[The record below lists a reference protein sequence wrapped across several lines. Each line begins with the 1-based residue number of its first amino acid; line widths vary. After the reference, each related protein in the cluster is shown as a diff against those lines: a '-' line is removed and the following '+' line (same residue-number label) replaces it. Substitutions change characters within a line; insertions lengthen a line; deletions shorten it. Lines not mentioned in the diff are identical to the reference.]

1 MSTRIE
7 NEVVEMQFD
16 NRDFEKNVST
26 SLDSLDKLKTSLK
39 FDDSS
44 KGLNKLSDSIKGL
57 SFDPL
62 VQGLQT
68 VQTKFSAL
76 EIMGATVIAN
86 LTNSFVNFAKRIAN
100 EYLFGNITG
109 GMQEYELKMGS
120 IQTILANAKTKEG
133 LPVTLE
139 MVNEQLQELNKYA
152 DLTIYSFKDMTANI
166 GKFTNAGVD
175 LETAVKAI
183 QGVSNVAAVSGAN
196 AQEASR
202 AMYNFAQALSAG
214 YVKLIDWKSIENAN
228 MATVEFKNQ
237 LLETAVAAGTVEKT
251 ADGMYKVLTTNAN
264 GSSMGDAISAT
275 KNFNDSLAYQWMTT
289 EVLTTTLGK
298 YSDATTDVGKKA
310 FAAAQDVK
318 TFSQL
323 LDTVKEGIGSGWAN
337 TFEIIIG
344 DFEEAKQLWSGVY
357 SVLNDII
364 NASADSRNA
373 LLKDWKDLGG
383 RTALIDAVR
392 NAWNALLSVVTPI
405 KEAFRDIFPKITG
418 EQLADI
424 SNKLRDFTENLKLSD
439 KQQKD
444 LHNTFRGIFSILK
457 VVVDVAKEIFSVVG
471 KGASVIANLASKV
484 LEVTGAIG
492 EWVANLV
499 DATDIAGAFGDIFE
513 GIGGAIGEFASFVGD
528 KLSDVKDL
536 IKDVLHIDDIS
547 FGDGLKNAKEN
558 FDEFTEG
565 IKSNGIDVIFENI
578 GKAATAM
585 KDTVIGALR
594 AIRDFIA
601 DSPIVQFFKILIEK
615 IKQLGRI
622 IVKNFAPVIA
632 YLGEKIK
639 ELNFKKIFDFIS
651 ALAVSGAL
659 YKIAKPFEAFSGLLS
674 KLTDGAEN
682 ISEAGGGIKTFFNSL
697 TDTVGE
703 FQKSIKAK
711 TLKEI
716 AISIGILAAALL
728 LLSAIDEKDMTNAIG
743 AITALFG
750 ELVGSM
756 MLLGKSTLFEKG
768 GIASLVGIMIGLS
781 VALALMAGALA
792 KVAKQDPD
800 KMKSA
805 MVAIFG
811 LLAELSGV
819 AILMGKVSAGGPIMS
834 GAGQLILMA
843 VAIDIIASAVKKL
856 AKLDSDQLLLGIT
869 SIEIILT
876 SLWIVVERLGK
887 TNTSGMQGIAAGLI
901 GFALAIKIIAGAVKS
916 IGKMK
921 VEDVVLGVGAIF
933 ALIFGIYKFTT
944 SSSFNKIGAQTGF
957 ALILIAT
964 SLTIIAGAMKIM
976 ASMDLEHLARGLIG
990 IGGALLAVV
999 LFAKAV
1005 PKNLP
1010 AIAAGLLIAANA
1022 ILVISAAFAILDTLS
1037 DDGLVKG
1044 IIAIGSTLLM
1054 LAVAV
1059 TAMKGAL
1066 GGAAALAVCAA
1077 SLALLAPVLILLGTV
1092 QWDTIIKSII
1102 FLGGALAVL
1111 IAAAYAASGAIP
1123 ALLALG
1129 AAMFLLGAG
1138 VALLGVGLTSAAVG
1152 LTAFATSIVTS
1163 GGIILAAIPLLINGL
1178 ITSFGTLLNSF
1189 LNVIIEN
1196 VPAIG
1201 KALLALIKTACE
1213 VVIKAAP
1220 DILAAL
1226 KVLLEGALKFLVE
1239 ETPVIIESIFTVI
1252 TDILAGIASHT
1263 AEMIDKLLDVLINI
1277 IDGLGKG
1284 LSEKAPEIRD
1294 AILSLLRGILDVILS
1309 FFGIH
1314 SPSTVFAEIGVNL
1327 IQGLINGIVSMVSA
1341 VFQTIINLVT
1351 GIFST
1356 ITGFFGD
1363 FFSKGAEIL
1372 GEIGRGIASKF
1383 TEITDSIVEFFAGII
1398 EDIKGF
1404 FTKFFD
1410 KGKELFGKLKDG
1422 LWDGI
1427 KGIGSFISDIY
1438 NEIKGAAEKIAD
1450 KFVEIGANIVNG
1462 IKKGIRSAAE
1472 WFNSAPAVEEMTQKV
1487 LAYKQNIESNLGI
1500 HSPSTVF
1507 AEIGTNMGLGI
1518 IKGIE
1523 DIKGSVMNS
1532 ANSFGEDSLKAISDT
1547 INKSSDYLEDESIGQ
1562 FTITPVLDLSNIEDG
1577 ASKIGSVLNDGTSY
1591 DLASQNGSLV
1601 AKLAADKTNAQTNYS
1616 NDLSNMRNELSEIK
1630 NNLANIQIV
1639 LDTGTLVGELT
1650 TPMDNALGQR
1660 VKLAERGISHV
1671 SFY

>member
-26 SLDSLDKLKTSLK
+26 SLDTLDKLKTSLK

-44 KGLNKLSDSIKGL
+44 KGLNKLSDSIKGV

-109 GMQEYELKMGS
+109 GLDEYELKMGS

-133 LPVTLE
+133 LPVTLD

-152 DLTIYSFKDMTANI
+152 DLTIYSFKDMTSNI

-251 ADGMYKVLTTNAN
+251 ADGMYKVITTNAS
-264 GSSMGDAISAT
+264 GSTMSEAISAT

-289 EVLTTTLGK
+289 DVLTTTLGK

-318 TFSQL
+318 TFHQL

-344 DFEEAKQLWSGVY
+344 DFEEAKALWSGVY

-383 RTALIDAVR
+383 RTALIDAIR
-392 NAWNALLSVVTPI
+392 NAWNALLSIVTPI
-405 KEAFRDIFPKITG
+405 KEAFRDIFPKVTG

-424 SNKLRDFTENLKLSD
+424 SNRLRDFTANLKLSD
-439 KQQKD
+439 KQQKE

-457 VVVDVAKEIFSVVG
+457 LVVDIAKEIFSVIG
-471 KGASVIANLASKV
+471 KGASIVSTLASKL
-484 LEVTGAIG
+484 LELTGAMG
-492 EWVANLV
+492 EWVASFLE
-499 DATDIAGAFGDIFE
+499 ASDIAGLFGDIFE
-513 GIGGAIGEFASFVGD
+513 KVGDVLGDFVSFVGE
-528 KLSDVKDL
+528 KLSDLKDFL
-536 IKDVLHIDDIS
+536 KDALHFDDIS
-547 FGDGLKNAKEN
+547 FNNGLKNAKDS
-558 FDEFTEG
+558 FDEFADG
-565 IKSNGIDVIFENI
+565 IKTNGIDDIFHKI
-578 GKAATAM
+578 ADAATYM
-585 KDTVIGALR
+585 KDKVLAAFR

-601 DSPIVQFFKILIEK
+601 ESPVVQFFKVLIEK
-615 IKQLGRI
+615 IKELGKI
-622 IVKNFAPVIA
+622 IVKHFAPVIA

-639 ELNFKKIFDFIS
+639 ELNFKKIFDFVS
-651 ALAVSGAL
+651 TLAISGAL

-674 KLTDGAEN
+674 KLTDGADS
-682 ISEAGGGIKTFFNSL
+682 ISQAGGGIKAFFGSL

-703 FQKSIKAK
+703 FQKNIKAK

-728 LLSAIDEKDMTNAIG
+728 LLSAVDSKDLSG
-743 AITALFG
+743 AIEAMTTLFA
-750 ELVGSM
+750 ELVGSLM
-756 MLLGKSTLFEKG
+756 VLGKASIFEKS
-768 GIASLVGIMIGLS
+768 GIGSLAGIMLALS

-792 KVAKQDPD
+792 KIAKQDPD

-805 MVAIFG
+805 
-811 LLAELSGV
+811 LLAITGLIAELAGV
-819 AILMGKVSAGGPIMS
+819 SILMGKVANGNAIMS
-834 GAGQLILMA
+834 GASQLILLA
-843 VAIDIIASAVKKL
+843 VSVSIIASAVKKL
-856 AKLDSDQLLLGIT
+856 AKLDEGQLLLGVT
-869 SIEIILT
+869 AIEIILT
-876 SLWIVVERLGK
+876 SLWMIVERLGK
-887 TNTSGMQGIAAGLI
+887 TDTSGMEGIAAGLI
-901 GFALAIKIIAGAVKS
+901 GFAIALRIIAGAVKK
-916 IGKMK
+916 IGEMD
-921 VEDVVLGVGAIF
+921 VQDVVLGVGAIY
-933 ALIFGIYKFTT
+933 ALIFGIYKFST
-944 SSSFNKIGAQTGF
+944 SSNFNKIGAQTGF

-964 SLTIIAGAMKIM
+964 SLTIIAAAMKIM
-976 ASMDLEHLARGLIG
+976 ASMNLEELARGLIG
-990 IGGALLAVV
+990 VGAALLAIV

-1010 AIAAGLLIAANA
+1010 AIAAGLLLAADAILIIAA
-1022 ILVISAAFAILDTLS
+1022 SFAILDKLS
-1037 DDGLVKG
+1037 DDGIKRG
-1044 IIAIGSTLLM
+1044 IVAIGSSLLM

-1059 TAMKGAL
+1059 NAMKGTL

-1092 QWDTIIKSII
+1092 EWDTILKSIV
-1102 FLGGALAVL
+1102 FLGSALMIL
-1111 IAAAYAASGAIP
+1111 IVSAYAAQGAVP

-1129 AAMFLLGAG
+1129 AAMFLIGAG
-1138 VALLGVGLTSAAVG
+1138 VALLGVGLTTAAVG

-1178 ITSFGTLLNSF
+1178 ITSLSTIVNSLLNS
-1189 LNVIIEN
+1189 ITEN
-1196 VPAIG
+1196 VPALG

-1213 VVIKAAP
+1213 VIIKAAP

-1239 ETPVIIESIFTVI
+1239 ETPVIVESIFVVI
-1252 TDILAGIASHT
+1252 TEILAGIASHT

-1294 AILSLLRGILDVILS
+1294 AILSLLKGILDVILS

-1327 IQGLINGIVSMVSA
+1327 IQGLINGILSLGSA
-1341 VFQTIINLVT
+1341 LFGVITDLVT

-1356 ITGFFGD
+1356 ITGFLGD
-1363 FFSKGAEIL
+1363 FFSKGVEIISNIAE
-1372 GEIGRGIASKF
+1372 GIASKF
-1383 TEITDSIVEFFAGII
+1383 KEITDSIVNFFAGII

-1410 KGKELFGKLKDG
+1410 KGAEIFGQIKDG
-1422 LWDGI
+1422 LWSGI
-1427 KGIGSFISDIY
+1427 STVGDFISDIY
-1438 NEIKGAAEKIAD
+1438 NAIKGAVENLAD

-1462 IKKGIRSAAE
+1462 IKKGIQKAAE
-1472 WFNSAPAVEEMTQKV
+1472 WFTNGAGDVTNKLMK
-1487 LAYKQNIESNLGI
+1487 YKSDIESGLGI

-1518 IKGIE
+1518 IKGIT
-1523 DIKGSVMNS
+1523 DIKDDVLKS
-1532 ANSFGEDSLKAISDT
+1532 ASEFGDDSIKAIQNS
-1547 INKSSDYLEDESIGQ
+1547 INKSANAFEDDEFGQ
-1562 FTITPVLDLSNIEDG
+1562 FAITPVLDLSNIEDG
-1577 ASKIGSVLNDGTSY
+1577 ASKIGTLLNDGTTY
-1591 DLASQNGSLV
+1591 DLASQNGSFIN
-1601 AKLAADKTNAQTNYS
+1601 KLTTDKATNQANYS
-1616 NDLSNMRNELSEIK
+1616 NDLSIMRSELSEIK
-1630 NNLANIQIV
+1630 NNLANMQV
-1639 LDTGTLVGELT
+1639 VMDTGALVGTLT
-1650 TPMDNALGQR
+1650 APIDNALGQR
-1660 VKLAERGISHV
+1660 LKLAERGVSHV